1 MRERTLEPI
10 PEEYGQVL
18 QGIIFDM
25 LTVNPDKRPD
35 AKRLLDDLK
44 IEPDKIKLRANM
56 QKNKWDLPATLET
69 YNCYYTQGQRI
80 EKGRFNKA
88 FIVQHIY
95 EKKNYIA
102 KILTKTSLNKALAE
116 WKTIIKLDHDNIVGT
131 KQCFFDECDEILTVV
146 QELCDS
152 EDLTSLIYKQ

>member
-56 QKNKWDLPATLET
+56 
-69 YNCYYTQGQRI
+69 
-80 EKGRFNKA
+80 
-88 FIVQHIY
+88 
-95 EKKNYIA
+95 
-102 KILTKTSLNKALAE
+102 
-116 WKTIIKLDHDNIVGT
+116 
-131 KQCFFDECDEILTVV
+131 
-146 QELCDS
+146 
-152 EDLTSLIYKQ
+152 